1 MRWGSANGSGVG
13 TSARGGA
20 GLAWAWRVS
29 AVLALLLALV
39 VVADATPLGDGRR
52 GGRNGASGGGRD
64 AGSSVRIVPKHEWK
78 RRFRKSSECRL
89 GRNRFDLHQVWSPNL
104 GPPFGVWSCV
114 KCECVPVSTKR
125 ILHFPSE
132 GRHDNERS
140 EGHGQP
146 PSRLSECCRY
156 RWRHVTVSVTATSV
170 TEHQA

>member
-78 RRFRKSSECRL
+78 RRFRKSSGE
-89 GRNRFDLHQVWSPNL
+89 
-104 GPPFGVWSCV
+104 
-114 KCECVPVSTKR
+114 
-125 ILHFPSE
+125 
-132 GRHDNERS
+132 
-140 EGHGQP
+140 
-146 PSRLSECCRY
+146 
-156 RWRHVTVSVTATSV
+156 
-170 TEHQA
+170 